1 LRVRVKPRSSRDG
14 LGGDH
19 EGALIVRLQATPV
32 EGAAN
37 DALSRFLGRVLDV
50 PPSSV
55 QLLRGAS
62 SRDKLVRI
70 EGLTAAEVVSRL
82 TLPRSR

>member
-1 LRVRVKPRSSRDG
+1 
-14 LGGDH
+14 
-19 EGALIVRLQATPV
+19 VRLQAPPV

-37 DALSRFLGRVLDV
+37 EALKHFLGRVLGV
-50 PPSSV
+50 PASSV

-62 SRDKLVRI
+62 SRDKLLRI

-82 TLPRSR
+82 DRPRSR

>member
-1 LRVRVKPRSSRDG
+1 M
-14 LGGDH
+14 
-19 EGALIVRLQATPV
+19 VRLQAPPV

-37 DALSRFLGRVLDV
+37 DALSRYLGQVLGV

-70 EGLTAAEVVSRL
+70 EGVTAAEVVSRL
-82 TLPRSR
+82 DLPRSR